1 MGWKEVWQIQVFQ
14 ASAEGRGAASCGLR
28 RAEKS

>member
-14 ASAEGRGAASCGLR
+14 ASAEGQGGCQLR
-28 RAEKS
+28 PQES